1 MSRITNPLRN
11 KVAIV
16 AAHATMQG
24 KHPDR
29 SAWDLGVEAYRG
41 ALASSGIAP
50 ARIDGLLTQ
59 TANGGQMDPSR
70 FGQMV
75 GLDPKVTGALT
86 YGTAFFSIAY
96 AAALISSGQASVV
109 ACVYATNQRSH
120 GFANPADQI
129 PANERHGFFSAAG
142 FAALGYQRYLHE
154 YGRTADVDKL
164 GAVAISQRAFA
175 RLNPIAFRRDPMSW
189 DDYLQ
194 DRWIAWPLR
203 RSDICL
209 ITDGGVALILADANL
224 AADLVDQPVHLL
236 GLGRQDA
243 LGGLAR
249 GDNLLIPQ
257 MRATATQL
265 YERTGLGPGD
275 VDNLQI
281 QDAHASVI
289 LHTLENYGFCGAGE
303 ALDFIQDGRIG
314 PGGPLPVNSGG
325 GQLSEGYMV
334 GWLHQVE
341 AFRQLRGEAG
351 ERQTSNCRIAQF
363 CATGGARE
371 YSGSLLYG
379 TGAVAEMLA

>member
-1 MSRITNPLRN
+1 MSRPVNPLRN

-16 AAHATMQG
+16 AAHATIQG
-24 KHPDR
+24 KHAGR

-41 ALASSGIAP
+41 ALQSSAVAAS
-50 ARIDGLLTQ
+50 RIDGLITQ
-59 TANGGQMDPSR
+59 TANAGQMDAAR

-75 GLDPKVTGALT
+75 GLDPKVTGSLV
-86 YGTAFFSIAY
+86 YGTAFFSIAH
-96 AAALISSGQASVV
+96 AAALISSGQCSMV

-120 GFANPADQI
+120 RFVNPTDQA

-154 YGRTADVDKL
+154 HGRMADVDKL
-164 GAVAISQRAFA
+164 GAVAIAQRAFA
-175 RLNPIAFRRDPMSW
+175 QRNPIAFSREPMSW
-189 DDYLQ
+189 DDYLA
-194 DRWIAWPLR
+194 DRWIVWPLR

-209 ITDGGVALILADANL
+209 ITDGGVCLILADAEL
-224 AADLVDQPVHLL
+224 AADLTDQPVHLL
-236 GLGRQDA
+236 GLGRQDG

-249 GDNLLIPQ
+249 GDNLLMPQ
-257 MRATATQL
+257 MRSTASQL
-265 YERTGLGPGD
+265 YERTGLGPSG
-275 VDNLQI
+275 VDNLYV
-281 QDAHASVI
+281 QDAHSSAI
-289 LHTLENYGFCGAGE
+289 LHTLENYGFCGEGE

-314 PGGPLPVNSGG
+314 PGGALPVNSGG

-351 ERQTSNCRIAQF
+351 DRQTSDCRIAQF
-363 CATGGARE
+363 CATGGLRE

-379 TGAVAEMLA
+379 TAEAARALA